1 MEKEIKPSCV
11 YLFSLFVYVWECCTH
26 TATKHHHHH
35 HHVDD
40 DDDDDFER
48 PKNNE
53 TITDGGGGGDD
64 DDEVPERQNG
74 VLFGKKIHHHQ
85 QQHQEQQHLCVLE
98 ECWQRPK
105 LRDDET
111 KIILDFGVIIVVIV
125 ARGVFFLSS
134 KNGSDD
140 GRVRRGELRRFRSR
154 ARPGV

>member
-1 MEKEIKPSCV
+1 M
-11 YLFSLFVYVWECCTH
+11 CTH
-26 TATKHHHHH
+26 TATKHHHR
-35 HHVDD
+35 HVDD
-40 DDDDDFER
+40 DDDSDDDFDER
-48 PKNNE
+48 PNND
-53 TITDGGGGGDD
+53 TDGDDD

-125 ARGVFFLSS
+125 ARGFVFFLSS

>member
-1 MEKEIKPSCV
+1 MSLGFWKRKKTLVSI
-11 YLFSLFVYVWECCTH
+11 FSLSYMFGSAVH
-26 TATKHHHHH
+26 TPPQNTTIII
-35 HHVDD
+35 HVDD
-40 DDDDDFER
+40 
-48 PKNNE
+48 
-53 TITDGGGGGDD
+53 DD

-125 ARGVFFLSS
+125 ARGFVFFLSS

>member
-1 MEKEIKPSCV
+1 MRCEANVVVARRSA
-11 YLFSLFVYVWECCTH
+11 LFF
-26 TATKHHHHH
+26 ATLGLALSALSA
-35 HHVDD
+35 
-40 DDDDDFER
+40 FLRFLRFSR
-48 PKNNE
+48 PD
-53 TITDGGGGGDD
+53 DGGGGGDD

>member
-1 MEKEIKPSCV
+1 MSLGFWKRKKTLCLSFLSFRIICLGVLYTHRHKTPPS
-11 YLFSLFVYVWECCTH
+11 SN
-26 TATKHHHHH
+26 
-35 HHVDD
+35 HVDD
-40 DDDDDFER
+40 DDDF
-48 PKNNE
+48 
-53 TITDGGGGGDD
+53 
-64 DDEVPERQNG
+64 DDEVPEWQNG